1 MRWRSAGIAVAVVW
15 PAAVWAQGE
24 ELPDRFALKL
34 GAFYLHDSDTEF
46 SARSGTGLLGTSIN
60 FESDLDGEDSVTGPL
75 IRGYYR
81 FNPRHRVDFGWYR
94 VERDGSRRTSRE
106 ITFGDT
112 TFPVDV
118 GVDSSIDTEVAKLL
132 YTWSF
137 YHVEKV
143 ELAAS
148 IGAQVMSYDFRLS
161 NPRRTLVETKS
172 VSQPLPVF
180 GFRMDYTINPRWH
193 LLFDVETFYIEF
205 QDKLRGSLDDI
216 QLSLECRPWR
226 HVSFGASLDRL
237 AINANVDETDYR
249 GSVNDLYRG
258 GQLYIG
264 LHY

>member
-1 MRWRSAGIAVAVVW
+1 MKWMSAGIAVAMVW

-34 GAFYLHDSDTEF
+34 GAFYVHDSDTEF

-60 FESDLDGEDSVTGPL
+60 FEGDLDGDDSANGPR

-94 VERDGSRRTSRE
+94 VERDGSRRLTRE
-106 ITFGDT
+106 IAFGDT
-112 TFPVDV
+112 TFPVAI
-118 GVDSSIDTEVAKLL
+118 GVDSSIDMEVAKLL

-148 IGAQVMSYDFRLS
+148 VGAHEMSYDFRLS
-161 NPRRTLVETKS
+161 NASGTLVETKS

-180 GFRMDYTINPRWH
+180 GFRTDYTINPRWH

-216 QLSLECRPWR
+216 QLSFEYRPLR
-226 HVSFGASLDRL
+226 HVSFGASLNRL
-237 AINANVDETDYR
+237 AIDAKVDETDYR